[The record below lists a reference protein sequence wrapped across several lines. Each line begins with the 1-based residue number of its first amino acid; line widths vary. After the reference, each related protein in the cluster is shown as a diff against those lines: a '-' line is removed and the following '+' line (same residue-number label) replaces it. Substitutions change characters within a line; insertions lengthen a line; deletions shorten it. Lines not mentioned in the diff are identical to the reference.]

1 MSDDTAPS
9 ALTRLVPPLTIIALL
24 VMIAAAIYHVV
35 TLGSQPAPAF
45 SRADAPLQPD
55 YSNTQAWYVRPEE
68 ETDGGWKSPWG
79 VDLLWLNDAR
89 NGYAGGWNAPADW
102 LPSHIALEK
111 DLNWIQSLEAG
122 IGFYAPARR
131 LAARLN
137 GSDVDVE
144 SARKLETEDVLSALD
159 HYVEN
164 DHKQRGF
171 FLGGRGAG
179 TEFADLVY
187 SQRLK
192 GTQPFDVL
200 FGGIA
205 VVNKSD
211 LPKGSNLAMLPLC
224 GTGKFPCLLD
234 LHGLNDEKKAE
245 LLNTT
250 LKSFGTWLDEN
261 AAKPAEPLPPIE
273 VIKIAPINK
282 PQHD

>member
-35 TLGSQPAPAF
+35 TLGSQPTPAF
-45 SRADAPLQPD
+45 SRADAPSQPD
-55 YSNTQAWYVRPEE
+55 YSKTQAWYVRPEA

-179 TEFADLVY
+179 AEEGSDDDGCGCAREAPDGTSEADIA
-187 SQRLK
+187 RLP
-192 GTQPFDVL
+192 GRCPPERVFLRWILAAMHDVPPFETAD
-200 FGGIA
+200 
-205 VVNKSD
+205 S
-211 LPKGSNLAMLPLC
+211 
-224 GTGKFPCLLD
+224 
-234 LHGLNDEKKAE
+234 E
-245 LLNTT
+245 LL
-250 LKSFGTWLDEN
+250 
-261 AAKPAEPLPPIE
+261 PVIE
-273 VIKIAPINK
+273 FRK
-282 PQHD
+282 